1 MYFSDS
7 KVSKIAKNTE
17 EKTRVYTLP
26 PKELFS

>member
-1 MYFSDS
+1 
-7 KVSKIAKNTE
+7 VSKIAKNTE